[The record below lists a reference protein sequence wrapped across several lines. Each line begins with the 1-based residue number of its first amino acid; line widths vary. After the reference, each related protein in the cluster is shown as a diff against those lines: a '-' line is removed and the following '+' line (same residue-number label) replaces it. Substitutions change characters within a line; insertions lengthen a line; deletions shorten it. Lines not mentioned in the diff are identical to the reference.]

1 MLSSY
6 KIKLLGYV
14 ESENIWEKIQEKQNK
29 GKKTSKKLKNKLL
42 LYPIIHITYFFFHF
56 YIKVE

>member
-29 GKKTSKKLKNKLL
+29 GKKNPRK
-42 LYPIIHITYFFFHF
+42 
-56 YIKVE
+56 